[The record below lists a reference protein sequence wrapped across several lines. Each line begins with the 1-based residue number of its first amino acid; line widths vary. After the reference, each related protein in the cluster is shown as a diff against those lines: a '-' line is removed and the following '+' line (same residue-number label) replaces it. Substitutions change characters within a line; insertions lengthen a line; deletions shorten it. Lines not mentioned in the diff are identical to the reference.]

1 MRRDRVAATVLG
13 VTVSTISIACSA
25 QSIGSSH
32 MKPGEILPAA
42 EERYQLTADNRPR
55 ISLNASKVPSD
66 LADLV
71 PLAEKWGINDDVIR
85 NDFQSKSSDADKQ
98 ALVKALTGRNDRITK
113 WLDSQP
119 KDGAMSDEAAAFMYM
134 QLGLDEMGLWV
145 D

>member
-1 MRRDRVAATVLG
+1 
-13 VTVSTISIACSA
+13 
-25 QSIGSSH
+25 

-42 EERYQLTADNRPR
+42 EMKERYQLTADNRPR